1 MYLFVY
7 GSLME
12 GFFNYE
18 KALVGK
24 IKERQKAWVKGSLYH
39 LENKG
44 YPALIEGV
52 SPVEGE
58 LLLIEETPELL
69 RILDQIENYS
79 EEDLLESEYLREK
92 ILVSVEAGQELEAFI
107 YRYNT
112 RSSLN
117 SKDVKIP
124 LPDGSW
130 RAYMQ
135 Q

>member
-112 RSSLN
+112 GSSLN
-117 SKDVKIP
+117 SKDIKIP
-124 LPDGSW
+124 LPNGSW
-130 RAYMQ
+130 RAYMKQ
-135 Q
+135 

>member
-44 YPALIEGV
+44 YPALIEGG